1 MSARSNAPSS
11 RRAPRAARIL
21 KSCCAIRC
29 GSWETPRCRRAR
41 GRQAAGIEMV
51 RVVWEFFV
59 RADRVTDFEK
69 YYASSG
75 RWADLF
81 RKSEGFRGTVLLR
94 DTENARRFLTID
106 SWENAS
112 A

>member
-1 MSARSNAPSS
+1 
-11 RRAPRAARIL
+11 
-21 KSCCAIRC
+21 
-29 GSWETPRCRRAR
+29 
-41 GRQAAGIEMV
+41 MV

-112 A
+112 AYRAMRERFRKEYAKLDRVCESLTESERGVGEFEER